1 MKPMSKQDPSIPW
14 QKWQPQQFVEPGH
27 TAVTV
32 PADPLPVSTP
42 APAATLEAQQ
52 EIEAFRAAVRDKA
65 WEEGYAV
72 GFAQGEREGL
82 QHANQQASEQA
93 SAQQH
98 QALASVEKLVQQI
111 TLSFDLLE
119 ETVSYRLVQLALEIA
134 HQLTGEEVSHD
145 ARMVMTQ
152 VKQLL
157 AQEALLSGTL
167 TLKMNPQDHQCL
179 QGQLSTLT
187 DHPRWEVV
195 VDNSLSRGDCRLV
208 SEEGEL
214 ESALSTRWQSLCEL
228 AQQGVY

>member
-1 MKPMSKQDPSIPW
+1 MKPMSKQDPSIAW
-14 QKWQPQQFVEPGH
+14 QKWQPQQFAEPEH

-32 PADPLPVSTP
+32 PAEPLPAS
-42 APAATLEAQQ
+42 APVFSAPLEAQQ
-52 EIEAFRAAVRDKA
+52 EIEAFRTSVRDKA
-65 WEEGYAV
+65 WEEGYAA
-72 GFAQGEREGL
+72 GLAEGQREGL
-82 QHANQQASEQA
+82 QQGTQQAIEQASEQ
-93 SAQQH
+93 QQ
-98 QALASVEKLVQQI
+98 QALASVEKLVQQV

-157 AQEALLSGTL
+157 AQEALLSGKL
-167 TLKMNPQDHQCL
+167 TLKINPQDHQFL
-179 QGQLSTLT
+179 QGHLKTLT
-187 DHPRWEVV
+187 EHPRWEVV
-195 VDNSLSRGDCRLV
+195 VDNTLPRGDCRLV

-228 AQQGVY
+228 AQQGDY